1 MRASVI
7 VVNWRQ
13 PELTLRALDALARQV
28 PSSGFEVVLVE
39 NEARPGGTDV
49 IRRAHPEVIVVEEP
63 TNSGFAGGVARG
75 IAAAT
80 GDVIVLVNNDAVPD
94 PGFVA
99 AGLAALDAAGPTYA
113 AVSAAVML
121 EGLFASTG
129 TPGPHALVGLDGA
142 LWARTEDPTRG
153 TAVMNGTGIEM
164 TRDGNGYD
172 RDWLAPANDVSLR
185 SDPFGFSGGA
195 AFLRRDA
202 LDAVGGFDDDLFMY
216 YEDLDVSWRFRL
228 AGLRIGFAPEAR
240 IVHRHAGSSSSGS
253 ELIRRQSIRNRL
265 AVVLRN
271 GSATFIIRVVLR
283 TLARLV
289 RDTLNPGQA
298 YLSRDAWRG
307 VLRELPGLVAGARR
321 KRRADRIL
329 GSRRREVE
337 NLLG

>member
-1 MRASVI
+1 
-7 VVNWRQ
+7 
-13 PELTLRALDALARQV
+13 
-28 PSSGFEVVLVE
+28 
-39 NEARPGGTDV
+39 
-49 IRRAHPEVIVVEEP
+49 
-63 TNSGFAGGVARG
+63 
-75 IAAAT
+75 
-80 GDVIVLVNNDAVPD
+80 
-94 PGFVA
+94 
-99 AGLAALDAAGPTYA
+99 
-113 AVSAAVML
+113 ML
-121 EGLFASTG
+121 FRS
-129 TPGPHALVGLDGA
+129 PHTLVGLDGA

-172 RDWLAPANDVSLR
+172 RDWLAPADDVSSR

-202 LDAVGGFDDDLFMY
+202 LEAVGGFDDDLFMY

-253 ELIRRQSIRNRL
+253 ELIRHQSIRNRL

-271 GSATFIIRVVLR
+271 GSATFITRVVLR

-289 RDTLNPGQA
+289 RDTLTPGQA

-307 VLRELPGLVAGARR
+307 VLRELPGLVAEIG
-321 KRRADRIL
+321 RAH
-329 GSRRREVE
+329 V
-337 NLLG
+337 